1 MEILSRMCMNEKG
14 CAVEFLSFS
23 LISKKKTVFQNKMS
37 LVFTDN
43 HIHLGTIRVG
53 EKMDRLVRIRNN
65 SISGHVVKYSC
76 KPFAHKKRGNSIVA
90 KKLEKAAQIAP
101 GLSTHIRVE
110 VIARSPGEYRDR
122 VQVKVSNGNVAVL
135 HVGYHVEP
143 QSKQDFEAFS
153 DEELDD
159 LLLLPSM
166 PSTSYWDFKSRKL
179 VMEEERFKFTL
190 DETKTLSEVLV
201 SQNKNDE
208 DMRREMR
215 KKSRRANKTSC
226 LLKGC

>member
-1 MEILSRMCMNEKG
+1 
-14 CAVEFLSFS
+14 
-23 LISKKKTVFQNKMS
+23 MS
-37 LVFTDN
+37 LVFTDT
-43 HIHLGTIRVG
+43 HIHLGSIRVG
-53 EKMDRLVRIRNN
+53 EKIERLVRIRNN
-65 SISGHVVKYSC
+65 SISHVVKYSC
-76 KPFAHKKRGNSIVA
+76 KPFAHKKRGNSIIA

-179 VMEEERFKFTL
+179 VMEEERFTFAL

-201 SQNKNDE
+201 SQNQNDE

-215 KKSRRANKTSC
+215 EKSRRANKTC
-226 LLKGC
+226 LLKSC